1 MKRVEGTSGIKLIE
15 CVSPARNRWRIR
27 WDVQER
33 EDGSASYME
42 EGFVGRPH
50 MDTIKSVITDWCNE
64 QIDREILSGFLYEGM
79 PVWLSSENQFNYKAA
94 YDLAVQTG
102 GATLPVTFK
111 FGTDEVPQY
120 REFVTLEE
128 LTDFY
133 TKAMKHV
140 QDTLS
145 DGWRKK
151 DAFDPEEVPG
161 GINPSGEDKKKAPGL
176 LKSNANH
183 FYKHETPNRA
193 TGGKYPLSRFDVF
206 FVV

>member
-1 MKRVEGTSGIKLIE
+1 MKRVEGTSGIRLIE

-50 MDTIKSVITDWCNE
+50 MDTIKSVITGWYND
-64 QIDREILSGFLYEGM
+64 QTDREILSGFVYEDM

-111 FGTDEVPQY
+111 FGTDEESRY
-120 REFVTLEE
+120 RTFENLEE

-133 TKAMKHV
+133 TKAMRHI
-140 QDTLS
+140 QDTLAE
-145 DGWRKK
+145 GWRKK
-151 DAFDPEEVPG
+151 DAFDPEDYRVE
-161 GINPSGEDKKKAPGL
+161 
-176 LKSNANH
+176 
-183 FYKHETPNRA
+183 
-193 TGGKYPLSRFDVF
+193 
-206 FVV
+206 